1 MKDQSKPK
9 DEERIDIARR
19 LRQLADQVEAGDVEA
34 YKMAMKLF
42 SKRKRGK
49 QKIVAPIDAF
59 KILREEGEDGLRK
72 TLDSL
77 GLTELKA
84 VLLAYDLDRQRLARK
99 WKNKE
104 RLKEYI
110 FERLVAQFKS
120 GRVFLK

>member
-1 MKDQSKPK
+1 MKNQSRSN
-9 DEERIDIARR
+9 DEERLNIARR
-19 LRQLADQVEAGDVEA
+19 LRQLADRVEAGDVEA
-34 YKMAMKLF
+34 YKMAVKLF
-42 SKRKRGK
+42 KKHKKRK

-72 TLDSL
+72 ALESL
-77 GLTELKA
+77 ELTELKA
-84 VLLAYDLDRQRLARK
+84 ILLAYDLDRQRLVRK

-120 GRVFLK
+120 GQVFLK

>member
-1 MKDQSKPK
+1 MKDQSRPS
-9 DEERIDIARR
+9 DEERLNIARR
-19 LRQLADQVEAGDVEA
+19 LRQLADRVEAGDVEA
-34 YKMAMKLF
+34 YKMAVKLF
-42 SKRKRGK
+42 KKHKKRK

-72 TLDSL
+72 ALESL
-77 GLTELKA
+77 ELTELKA
-84 VLLAYDLDRQRLARK
+84 ILLAYDLDRQRLVRK

-120 GRVFLK
+120 GQVFLK